1 MIFICYFT
9 VSDLKLA
16 VNDVHC
22 YNNTTC
28 NMSQHNFC
36 VCIFLVFS
44 LKPSSECGPFRN
56 HTTSY
61 EVVVELV
68 NGWKEEYEVL
78 HTIVKVI
85 SSSGFIAATL
95 VVLL

>member
-1 MIFICYFT
+1 MSCSAVEYDMFSECFFESGIIT
-9 VSDLKLA
+9 VSITYYV
-16 VNDVHC
+16 VN
-22 YNNTTC
+22 
-28 NMSQHNFC
+28 
-36 VCIFLVFS
+36 FS
-44 LKPSSECGPFRN
+44 VKPSTECGPFRN

-61 EVVVELV
+61 DVVLKLID
-68 NGWKEEYEVL
+68 GWKEEYEVL